1 MCCSGEDIL
10 LAVWGQQLLMLAF
23 FAFFYVVIR
32 RLCGLSVGLI
42 AVVLIFA
49 ANKLTRFPEELL
61 DTTFSVWMALMVV
74 LTLVAYRRRPNSV
87 RCIASGLCLGLAI
100 TLRANYLPFAP
111 IALVWVFVFTPSALK
126 TKLAHALLCVSIL
139 SVPLLITSARNQVV
153 AGTFTFMPRSGS
165 INLWLGNHPP
175 EMDGV
180 SPWDS
185 CPAPPEGERLRAAL
199 TYIWDEPGAFFRR
212 SKTKML
218 FLLGVDKENERI
230 DPGIL
235 IPHLFALIGVPL
247 AWRRRHWRDWAF
259 WFGLWICVNYALL
272 TLVFPGYDWRLS
284 ASTMPMLY
292 VFAAVG
298 IVDIAGSIKWLFSRL
313 TSPIWFPGDEA

>member
-1 MCCSGEDIL
+1 
-10 LAVWGQQLLMLAF
+10 
-23 FAFFYVVIR
+23 
-32 RLCGLSVGLI
+32 
-42 AVVLIFA
+42 
-49 ANKLTRFPEELL
+49 
-61 DTTFSVWMALMVV
+61 MVV

-199 TYIWDEPGAFFRR
+199 LALATAVLCAGLVATMVSNQRFGQIGRGTPTTMLVRQMSTAVVRVDLTEDGNTRRCGLIDSYSDLYPGPGGWWGGPQVREELNHFMLDRYGRLFCDGPGKEKELLSDPPTDWDWTPRG
-212 SKTKML
+212 
-218 FLLGVDKENERI
+218 
-230 DPGIL
+230 
-235 IPHLFALIGVPL
+235 
-247 AWRRRHWRDWAF
+247 
-259 WFGLWICVNYALL
+259 
-272 TLVFPGYDWRLS
+272 
-284 ASTMPMLY
+284 
-292 VFAAVG
+292 
-298 IVDIAGSIKWLFSRL
+298 
-313 TSPIWFPGDEA
+313 